1 MGCQRREVPMTRT
14 LRVLHIAS
22 GDLWAGAEVQ
32 AFTLISHLAQIP
44 NTEVAA
50 VLMNEGTL
58 AHKLRS
64 TGVPVYMLDERKVA
78 SPWIL
83 ARLWAILRTWRPD
96 VIHTH
101 REKEN
106 ILGSLANRLCWNVPS
121 VRTIHGG
128 REEAGVMGW
137 KRARRRVVHALD
149 RWCGRTLQQRVIAV
163 TRELG
168 ARVTGEFPAEKI
180 VVIEN
185 GIDTAAVRAEK
196 GIAEFRAAEPD
207 VTHIGIVGR
216 LVEVKRVDLFLETAA
231 ALLRQFPQRA
241 WRFHVFGEG
250 PERSRLERV
259 SEQLQIS
266 DRVTFHGHRQDI
278 ATCIGGLDVLVICS
292 DHEGLP
298 MTALE
303 AAALDVP
310 TIAHAVGGLVELV
323 PHEFL
328 VARHDVDGYRDGILR
343 VLCADGRV
351 IAEKHTSA
359 TLKHFSAQRNAERT
373 HALYQQVT
381 TEGSAG
387 EPDEELARDDD
398 SDSG

>member
-1 MGCQRREVPMTRT
+1 MDCRCREVPMTQV

-32 AFTLISHLAQIP
+32 AFTLISHLARIP
-44 NTEVAA
+44 DTEVAT

-64 TGVPVYMLDERKVA
+64 SGVPVYMLDEQKMA

-83 ARLWAILRTWRPD
+83 GSLRSILRAWRPD

-106 ILGSLANRLCWNVPS
+106 IIGSLANRLCCNVPS

-128 REEAGVMGW
+128 REDSGGGV
-137 KRARRRVVHALD
+137 RRRAIYALD
-149 RWCGRTLQQRVIAV
+149 RWCGRTLQQRLIAV

-168 ARVTGEFPAEKI
+168 LRATGEFPAEKI

-185 GIDTAAVRAEK
+185 GVDIAAVRAEK
-196 GIAEFRAAEPD
+196 GIAEFRTAEPQ

-216 LVEVKRVDLFLETAA
+216 LVAVKRVDLFLETAA
-231 ALLRQFPQRA
+231 ALLRQFPRRP

-250 PERSRLERV
+250 PERSRLEEISRR
-259 SEQLQIS
+259 LQIS
-266 DRVTFHGHRQDI
+266 DRVMFHGHRQDI
-278 ATCIGGLDVLVICS
+278 ATCIAGLDALVICS
-292 DHEGLP
+292 DHEGMP

-303 AAALDVP
+303 AVALEIP
-310 TIAHAVGGLVELV
+310 TVAHAVGGLVEV
-323 PHEFL
+323 VSREFL
-328 VARHDVDGYRDGILR
+328 VARHEVDGYRDGILR
-343 VLCADGRV
+343 VLREDGRA
-351 IAEKHTSA
+351 IAAKHASA
-359 TLKHFSAQRNAERT
+359 TLDKFSAERNAERVR
-373 HALYQQVT
+373 AVYEQVT
-381 TEGSAG
+381 
-387 EPDEELARDDD
+387 
-398 SDSG
+398 SGRECPAS